1 MNKFGTIP
9 TSNNPAFGNNPAIAS
24 DKCYYLFLIN
34 IDWRRD
40 KIGTNGLGE
49 LREKLTF
56 AQRAALIA
64 AGITLPDFGGSITKT
79 CLCMGLEEALT
90 LPQILK
96 RFRLPSPPNADSNSA
111 EGMMIIPRD
120 CDCGGFFS
128 RSKCVGHEEFEIL
141 GPGGQP
147 LNINTG
153 SWVTS
158 TGDTRQFPGG
168 HKKDILQDII
178 NTELANSLPC
188 CTKDKKSNS
197 SSTSLGN

>member
-1 MNKFGTIP
+1 MRWSTLCVSFFKREGE
-9 TSNNPAFGNNPAIAS
+9 
-24 DKCYYLFLIN
+24 KCYYLFLVAIYWQGD
-34 IDWRRD
+34 I
-40 KIGTNGLGE
+40 ISTGGTAI
-49 LREKLTF
+49 LR
-56 AQRAALIA
+56 AQLPLSAQWK
-64 AGITLPDFGGSITKT
+64 LPDFGGSIAKV
-79 CLCMGLEEALT
+79 CFCEDDEDIKKIKDALRAT
-90 LPQILK
+90 
-96 RFRLPSPPNADSNSA
+96 FPSGGSA
-111 EGMMIIPRD
+111 GNLNPVSVGDTTVVTGYELTARD
-120 CDCGGFFS
+120 CDCGGFFT
-128 RSKCVGHEEFEIL
+128 RSKCVGNEEFEIL

-188 CTKDKKSNS
+188 CAKDKKSNS